1 MTELVAA
8 INRDELPEATSGVY
22 PFDLTEIDP
31 ENYALL
37 PRNFAD
43 NKSVEAVA
51 LGAMFPQILGYF
63 QVYNTEGKILAYQRK
78 GKEKGLFGK
87 WSIGVGGHVSQD
99 DLAEV
104 YDATGDSYVPLPAL
118 IYAGALREVE
128 EELGVPFEHFEV
140 LNGVDDFIEAANRII
155 ISNAD
160 VTSSVHVGLPLDLHL
175 IIDDLK
181 LDPAEFCNYAWL
193 NPEDLKSGDREWET
207 WSKLLIE
214 SM

>member
-1 MTELVAA
+1 MELVVA
-8 INRDELPEATSGVY
+8 INRNELPESTSGVY
-22 PFDLTEIDP
+22 PFDLSEVDSQ
-31 ENYALL
+31 NYALL
-37 PRNFAD
+37 PREFAD
-43 NKSVEAVA
+43 NKSVDAVA
-51 LGAMFPQILGYF
+51 LGTLFPQILGYF

-99 DLAEV
+99 DLIEV
-104 YDATGDSYVPLPAL
+104 WDETGESYVPLSTL
-118 IYAGALREVE
+118 IYAGARREVL
-128 EELGVPFEHFEV
+128 EELGVSPNHFEA

-160 VTSSVHVGLPLDLHL
+160 VTSSVHVGLPLDLPL

-181 LDPAEFCNYAWL
+181 LDPAEFCNYEWL
-193 NPEDLKSGDREWET
+193 DPDDLKSGDREWET

-214 SM
+214 AM